1 MERTSLY
8 RCIQRVIVST
18 QTTADKILEN
28 ARRNP
33 KAWDGICISTFANIS
48 ESSQDAEAR
57 FCRIRDDMHALQA
70 EGHKVQ
76 LGMSFTLGHG
86 DSPLYPQATVP
97 PMVGPNGERCHQSIC
112 PRSEEAIQAFRKLFQ
127 RYASLNPECL
137 WIDDD
142 FRLYGHSPAVCGCF
156 CDSCMD
162 RFNRRYGH
170 SYTRENL
177 VAELLEDHFPSEN
190 QIRLE
195 WLEFNHQ
202 GLLALA
208 SEMARAVHEMDPG
221 IIMGLMTAGAQFN
234 IYDQPDY
241 RDFLPAMA
249 NQNGE
254 VWFRPGAFFYE
265 DSAPFEAVRK
275 AFALSVTNR
284 HSVSENVRTYSEIVM
299 CPYVKRAKAL
309 KIVRFEALAHIGLG
323 GVNGI
328 TFESI
333 KEMIDEMDAYLCMIQ
348 ENAPYL
354 QALADAVAHRT
365 QIGLYPWFSA
375 KEWAYADA
383 GSSMEDLHRD
393 SSGLAVELL
402 RIGVPLTANPEG
414 ALGLILAGNNVKS
427 MPKDQLKAWLRKGV
441 YADGEAAEW
450 VNRMLGGTPM
460 GVSISGAAASICEK
474 FSGHRLNGEHSGFF
488 RCPFAG
494 GVGTGARAMQLAG
507 ATALSEAVNGA
518 IGSTEY
524 QKSLGSAGSAVY
536 ETPEGGRTAVMA
548 VAPWALDIVSFAKS
562 DQILNILDWLSG
574 GLPVRIFSD
583 CRVGQSIWRGE
594 KDMVLFLMN
603 MDFDPAKNVRLQF
616 ASPMRLERLEKNG
629 CWVEVGEGSEY
640 SISELADFDCA
651 AFRMTPIACETAC

>member
-1 MERTSLY
+1 MERASQY

-18 QTTADKILEN
+18 QTTTEKILEN
-28 ARRNP
+28 ARKNP
-33 KAWDGICISTFANIS
+33 AAWDGICISTFANIS
-48 ESSQDAEAR
+48 EPAQDAETR
-57 FCRIRDDMHALQA
+57 FCRIRDSMRILQA
-70 EGHKVQ
+70 EGHMVQ

-86 DSPLYPQATVP
+86 DSPLYPEVTVP
-97 PMVGPNGERCHQSIC
+97 PMVGPNGERCHQSLC
-112 PRSEEAIQAFRKLFQ
+112 PRSEEAVQEFRKLFR
-127 RYASLNPECL
+127 RYASLKPECIWL
-137 WIDDD
+137 DDD
-142 FRLYGHSPAVCGCF
+142 FRMYSHAPAACGCF
-156 CDSCMD
+156 CDACMD
-162 RFNRRYGH
+162 RFNRHYGH
-170 SYTRENL
+170 SYTRETL
-177 VAELLEDHFPSEN
+177 VDELLEDHFPQEN
-190 QIRLE
+190 PIRLE
-195 WLEFNHQ
+195 WMAFNHKA
-202 GLLALA
+202 LLTLA
-208 SEMARAVHEMDPG
+208 GEMAQAVHQVDPHV
-221 IIMGLMTAGAQFN
+221 IMGLMTAGAQFN

-241 RDFLPAMA
+241 RDFLPVLA

-265 DSAPFEAVRK
+265 DSVPFEAVRK
-275 AFALSVTNR
+275 AFALSVTNQ
-284 HSVSENVRTYSEIVM
+284 HSAAPHVRTYSEIVM
-299 CPYVKRAKAL
+299 CPYVKRGKAL

-333 KEMIDEMDAYLCMIQ
+333 KEMIDEMDAYLGMIQ

-354 QALADAVAHRT
+354 QALADAVADRT

-383 GSSMEDLHRD
+383 GNSMDDLHRD

-414 ALGLILAGNNVKS
+414 ALGVILAGNNVKA

-460 GVSISGAAASICEK
+460 GVVISGPASSTCEK
-474 FSGHRLNGEHSGFF
+474 FSDHELNGEHTGFL

-494 GVGTGARAMQLAG
+494 GLGTGARAMHLAG

-518 IGSTEY
+518 IGSAEY
-524 QKSLGSAGSAVY
+524 QKPVGSVGCAVY

-562 DQILNILDWLSG
+562 DQILNVLDWLSR

-583 CRVGQSIWRGE
+583 CRVGQSVWRGE
-594 KDMVLFLMN
+594 KDMILFLMN

-616 ASPMRLERLEKNG
+616 ASPMRLERLEANG
-629 CWVEVGEGSEY
+629 VWREVGSGSEY
-640 SISELADFDCA
+640 SIPELGDFDCA
-651 AFRMTPIACETAC
+651 VFRMTPMTHETA